1 MALDLDNLEIG
12 LKKEL
17 ARLDLKRSA
26 MAEKLQALVLV
37 REAFGELSGVDGKRK
52 EQGSDSDSSQEELG
66 LSLGEAILEVIKT
79 FSKPLKASKITEE
92 LVAVGYPFETDDAS
106 DCVDAALEEMQNDGE
121 VKRKKT
127 IKGIFFALPD

>member
-26 MAEKLQALVLV
+26 LAEKLQALVLV
-37 REAFGELSGVDGKRK
+37 REAFGELSQVHGN
-52 EQGSDSDSSQEELG
+52 QGSDSDSSQEELG

-92 LVAVGYPFETDDAS
+92 LVAVGYPFETDDPTDS
-106 DCVDAALEEMQNDGE
+106 VDAALEEMQNDGE

>member
-17 ARLDLKRSA
+17 ARLDLKRSGV
-26 MAEKLQALVLV
+26 AEKLQALVLV

-92 LVAVGYPFETDDAS
+92 LVAVGYPFETDDPTDS
-106 DCVDAALEEMQNDGE
+106 VDAALEEMQNDGE

>member
-1 MALDLDNLEIG
+1 MALELDSLEIG
-12 LKKEL
+12 LKREL
-17 ARLDLKRSA
+17 ARLELKRSA
-26 MAEKLQALVLV
+26 VAEKLQAVVLV
-37 REAFGELSGVDGKRK
+37 REAFGELVEVDGKRNR
-52 EQGSDSDSSQEELG
+52 QGSDSDSSQEELG
-66 LSLGEAILEVIKT
+66 LTLGGAILEVIKT

-106 DCVDAALEEMQNDGE
+106 DSVEAALEEMQKDGE